1 MSFNFGKI
9 VPQPSNHLFYES
21 FDDCNGTGGNDG
33 LWSGSIASS
42 KFTPDNQGWTANSD
56 KSYGGNQ
63 CAKFGTGSVNG
74 TATTPEFTVNGTA
87 TFTFRAAPFGT
98 TDGTTLTL
106 STNNPNVTI
115 SPTTFTMRAN
125 QWTDFTATLTGTGN
139 VKVTFTPAKR
149 LFLDEVMADD
159 PTATAI
165 KELPT
170 VNPTVANGRI
180 YTIDGRFVGTDFSVL
195 KKGIYIVDGKKIIK

>member
-1 MSFNFGKI
+1 
-9 VPQPSNHLFYES
+9 
-21 FDDCNGTGGNDG
+21 
-33 LWSGSIASS
+33 
-42 KFTPDNQGWTANSD
+42 
-56 KSYGGNQ
+56 
-63 CAKFGTGSVNG
+63 
-74 TATTPEFTVNGTA
+74 
-87 TFTFRAAPFGT
+87 
-98 TDGTTLTL
+98 
-106 STNNPNVTI
+106 
-115 SPTTFTMRAN
+115 MRASK
-125 QWTDFTATLTGTGN
+125 WTDFTATLTGTGN